1 VHAAS
6 LFVVKIAQ
14 PSSSCLAPWQ
24 EHFSEM
30 NCSTLDFLRNKTQK
44 SKNINI
50 VNSCISGFSYQD
62 VTVCLILRKFYRTFL
77 LFGEKKGE
85 RVMVCKMLRKD
96 FKEHPILLLG

>member
-1 VHAAS
+1 MHAAS

-62 VTVCLILRKFYRTFL
+62 VTACLILRKSRSFIGHFYCLERR
-77 LFGEKKGE
+77 KG
-85 RVMVCKMLRKD
+85 K
-96 FKEHPILLLG
+96 G